1 MRCHVLCVRA
11 VSLLCV
17 WGPQVWGL
25 PCLGVAR
32 CPAGPVPLKKLR
44 TMNAPCGC
52 ALVARPRVEHVDRGC
67 ALGQL

>member
-17 WGPQVWGL
+17 GGLQVWGL

-32 CPAGPVPLKKLR
+32 CLLAPPVP
-44 TMNAPCGC
+44 A
-52 ALVARPRVEHVDRGC
+52 
-67 ALGQL
+67 